1 MAKRDYYE
9 VLGIEK
15 SASAD
20 DIKRAY
26 RRLAI
31 KYHPDKNPGDK
42 EAENKFKECA
52 EAYEVLSDTDKRKQ
66 YDQYGHEGLRG
77 AGMHDFSRMN
87 VEDIFSMFGFEDF
100 FGSVFGG
107 GGRGGRR
114 SAGREGP
121 SRGYDLETAVE
132 LTLNEIAKGT
142 EKTIQ
147 FTRQDI
153 CAECNGNG
161 SAKDSHPGRCPT
173 CNGSGQV
180 AKGGGFFQMVS
191 TCRQCGG
198 TGQIITNPCKKCK
211 GTGRIPKKRTVNI
224 KVPPGV
230 HEGQGIRVAGE
241 GEPGRLGGPHGDLYC
256 YVKLKPH
263 EFFERSGNDL
273 HVVVPISFTQATLGT
288 TIDVPTL
295 DGTRKLKI
303 PAGTQY
309 GKTLRIEGQG
319 LPDIRTHRTG
329 DLFVQIFIE
338 TPTKLNTEQQDLLRK
353 FAETENKSVSPKSTG
368 FFEKLKNHFGENR

>member
-9 VLGIEK
+9 VLGVEK
-15 SASAD
+15 NASAD

-31 KYHPDKNPGDK
+31 KYHPDKNQGDK

-52 EAYEVLSDTDKRKQ
+52 EAYEVLSDADKRKQ
-66 YDQYGHEGLRG
+66 YDQFGHEGLRG

-107 GGRGGRR
+107 GGGRGRR

-132 LTLNEIAKGT
+132 LTLQEISKGT

-161 SAKDSHPGRCPT
+161 SAKGSKPSRCPA

-180 AKGGGFFQMVS
+180 ARGGGFFQMVS
-191 TCRQCGG
+191 SCRQCGG
-198 TGQIITNPCKKCK
+198 TGQIISDPCKKCK
-211 GTGRIPKKRTVNI
+211 GTGRIPKRRTVNI
-224 KVPPGV
+224 KVPAGV

-256 YVKLKPH
+256 YVKVKPH
-263 EFFERSGNDL
+263 DFFERSGNDL
-273 HVVVPISFTQATLGT
+273 HVVVPISFTQAALGT

-295 DGTRKLKI
+295 EGTRKLKI

-338 TPTKLNTEQQDLLRK
+338 TPTKLNSEQQDLLRK